1 MLLLR
6 SIVLEYIHPSMYYK
20 LGTRL
25 EKKRGLLIYSLILLG
40 GMNPRKQ
47 SPLWK

>member
-25 EKKRGLLIYSLILLG
+25 KKGFVNFFYNSTGRNES
-40 GMNPRKQ
+40 
-47 SPLWK
+47 S